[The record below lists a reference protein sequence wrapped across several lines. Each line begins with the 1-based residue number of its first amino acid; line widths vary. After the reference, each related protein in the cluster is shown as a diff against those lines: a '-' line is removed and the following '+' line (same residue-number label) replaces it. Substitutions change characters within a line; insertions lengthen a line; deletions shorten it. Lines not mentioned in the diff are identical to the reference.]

1 MSTGEDRPQA
11 QVVSIPIRDAMTAD
25 MDAMERDLPQLKRY
39 YWNRAVLYRQFYLG
53 LVAQGFSN
61 EDALVLVTAEF
72 S

>member
-1 MSTGEDRPQA
+1 
-11 QVVSIPIRDAMTAD
+11 VVSIPVKDATAA

-61 EDALVLVTAEF
+61 EDALVLASAEF